1 MGRIVIGAVRSQGF
15 DRVQL
20 ERCQLETH
28 VSLVEALV
36 AAKAYSDAE
45 GALPERLEDLV
56 PRYLD
61 ALPLDRYDGSPL
73 RYARAARAVYSIGE
87 DFTDTGPAAAPS
99 PHDPRDPGLSLAF

>member
-1 MGRIVIGAVRSQGF
+1 VIDAIRSQSF
-15 DRVQL
+15 DRLQL
-20 ERCQLETH
+20 QRCQLETH
-28 VSLVEALV
+28 VSLVEALIGT
-36 AAKAYSDAE
+36 KAYSDAE

-87 DFTDTGPAAAPS
+87 DFTDAGPAAAPS
-99 PHDPRDPGLSLAF
+99 PLEPREPGLSLAF